1 MLTHLV
7 RLLTIT
13 PRVAGTTLRVTIPCF
28 TAVHMRRTRGAA
40 RSDCA
45 RQMPQTFATPVDLS
59 ALRDRVALVTGGAG
73 GLGRATAIALAA
85 AGAEVVVADV
95 DADGGAAVATQV
107 GGHFV
112 ETDVADLDANRAAVA
127 FARERCG
134 RLDLAHLNAGVTS
147 GCGLGEDFDLDAY
160 RRAMSVNL
168 DGVVFGTH
176 AVLAALRDNAG
187 PRRGAIVATASL
199 AGLTAVP
206 LEPIY
211 SANKHAVVGLARSL
225 GPALAHEGIRFNA
238 VCPGFAVSAMTASF
252 AGDLEAAGIPLIPA
266 EVVAETVVR
275 LFALDVSG
283 ECWFVQPGR
292 EPAPFA
298 FRNIPGP
305 RAVPANEEA

>member
-1 MLTHLV
+1 V
-7 RLLTIT
+7 RPVSDTFST
-13 PRVAGTTLRVTIPCF
+13 PI
-28 TAVHMRRTRGAA
+28 
-40 RSDCA
+40 
-45 RQMPQTFATPVDLS
+45 DLS
-59 ALRDRVALVTGGAG
+59 PLRDRVALVTGGAS
-73 GLGRATAIALAA
+73 GLGRATAVLLAE

-95 DADGGAAVATQV
+95 DKEGGAAAAAQV

-112 ETDVADLDANRAAVA
+112 PTDVSDLESNRAMVD
-127 FARERCG
+127 FTRRTCG
-134 RLDLAHLNAGVTS
+134 QIDFAHLNAGVTS
-147 GCGLGEDFDLDAY
+147 GCGVGDDFDLGAY

-176 AVLAALRDNAG
+176 AVLAALRANNPPA
-187 PRRGAIVATASL
+187 RGAIVATASL

-206 LEPIY
+206 IEPLY

-238 VCPGFAVSAMTASF
+238 VCPGFAVSAMTAGF
-252 AGDLEAAGIPLIPA
+252 AADLEAAGIPLIPA

-298 FRNIPGP
+298 FRNVPGP
-305 RAVPANEEA
+305 RAVAGGNT